1 MKGQGRNSG
10 RIAPC
15 CVGQGR
21 GTRRRR
27 VGGGGGGGG
36 WVAAGRRVC
45 RRRRTRP
52 RGRRSSASLWCVLVW
67 WWASL
72 AFLVLCCLAFPGFAL
87 EFTIVHRVLLWPL
100 SSLWFAAAEAERSV
114 LCARFLA
121 GLVASSFAGWPV
133 ARVVVSGMS
142 PVTRPWSV
150 RLDSS
155 ALSSSRLRCHLVF
168 IITCVMLFC
177 YFSDVSLA
185 SARLSWASSWASS
198 VLVLMSGCTAV
209 AVAAPSACI
218 VSAVW
223 PLCYCGGLWRACRA
237 QVHARIFSFW
247 DAACVRGVPWMRVSH
262 LVIQD
267 WFMCI
272 FVDLMCCLCLL
283 GVPCRHAAAV
293 RRPF

>member
-1 MKGQGRNSG
+1 M
-10 RIAPC
+10 
-15 CVGQGR
+15 
-21 GTRRRR
+21 
-27 VGGGGGGGG
+27 
-36 WVAAGRRVC
+36 
-45 RRRRTRP
+45 
-52 RGRRSSASLWCVLVW
+52 
-67 WWASL
+67 
-72 AFLVLCCLAFPGFAL
+72 AFPGFAL

-100 SSLWFAAAEAERSV
+100 SLLWFAAAEAERSV

-177 YFSDVSLA
+177 YFSDVSLT

-237 QVHARIFSFW
+237 QVHARILSFW

-293 RRPF
+293 RRLFRRLVSRFLMPCALWLCAAVHPWAFVSARARLVGRLPPLQPRRSGHGFGDYFILFFLRLARGVALRL